1 MNIII
6 KFITTL
12 FNLYI
17 VFYHNKK
24 IIRSM
29 NLEKNA
35 TVLDIGSHE
44 SELYKSLKAMK
55 IEIVRYI
62 AFEPVEK
69 LYNNLLKQHKFNSN
83 FEVINFALSNEK
95 TVKKIEVNSI
105 SSTNTFSKINKNKL
119 KYKFKNI
126 LTQFSSNETRIEMVQ
141 CEKLDNLD
149 LNITNNLNLIKID
162 TEGHELEVI
171 QGGLAFFK
179 KYKPRYLVIEFQKDN
194 YLNYKPDRL
203 SELIKN

>member
-1 MNIII
+1 
-6 KFITTL
+6 
-12 FNLYI
+12 
-17 VFYHNKK
+17 
-24 IIRSM
+24 M

-44 SELYKSLKAMK
+44 SELYKSLKVMK

-179 KYKPRYLVIEFQKDN
+179 KYKPRYLVIEFQKKDN

-203 SELIKN
+203 RELIKELGYEEIKSFRGPLNLFVDNLYELKD

>member
-1 MNIII
+1 
-6 KFITTL
+6 
-12 FNLYI
+12 
-17 VFYHNKK
+17 
-24 IIRSM
+24 M

-44 SELYKSLKAMK
+44 SELYKSLKVMK

-179 KYKPRYLVIEFQKDN
+179 KYKPRYLVIEFQKKDN

-203 SELIKN
+203 RELIKELGYE